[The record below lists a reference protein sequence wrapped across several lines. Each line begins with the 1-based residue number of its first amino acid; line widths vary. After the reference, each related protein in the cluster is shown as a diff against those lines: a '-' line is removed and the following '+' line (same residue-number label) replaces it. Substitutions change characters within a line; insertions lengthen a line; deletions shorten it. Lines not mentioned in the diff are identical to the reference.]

1 MIVSIIQARVSS
13 TRLPNKVMMDLS
25 GEPVLFRVVERV
37 KKSRL
42 ISKVIVA
49 TGQGTENDIIEELCK
64 NKNIGIYRGSEDDV
78 LDRYYHA
85 ARSLNLS
92 ANDGIV
98 RITADCPLIDPEV
111 IDKVVKAFLANNVDY
126 AANTNPPTYP
136 DGLDVEVIGFAA
148 LEESWSK
155 ATLASE
161 REHVVPYIKKN
172 KDIFRNIN
180 VNNSMDLSYMRWT
193 LDEFEDYL
201 LIQSIYKYLYKEN
214 RVFLL
219 KDILEL
225 TEEHPELMQINNK
238 FIRNEGY
245 FRSLLNDKEVK

>member
-1 MIVSIIQARVSS
+1 MIVSIIQARMGS

-25 GEPVLFRVVERV
+25 GEPVLFHVVNRV
-37 KKSRL
+37 KKSKL
-42 ISKVIVA
+42 IDDVIVA
-49 TGQGTENDIIEELCK
+49 TGKGTENNVIEDFCK
-64 NKNIGIYRGSEDDV
+64 SKSIGVYRGSEDDV
-78 LDRYYHA
+78 LDRYYQT

-92 ANDGIV
+92 LTDAIV

-111 IDKVVKAFLANNVDY
+111 IDKVIEAFIVNEADY
-126 AANTNPPTYP
+126 ATNTNPPTYP
-136 DGLDVEVIGFAA
+136 DGLDVEVVGFAA
-148 LEESWSK
+148 LEEAWSK

-172 KDIFRNIN
+172 KDIFRHINI
-180 VNNSMDLSYMRWT
+180 NNSMDLSDMRWT
-193 LDEFEDYL
+193 LDEFEDYI
-201 LIQSIYKYLYKEN
+201 LIESIYSYLYNEN

-225 TEEHPELMQINNK
+225 IEEHPELMQINSS